1 MYEQDVLTVV
11 VVNFKP
17 DAGKKENNLQRM
29 KGITTA
35 ASKQGA
41 DLILFPEM
49 CLMGYDYFI
58 VQGKLFNN
66 QLAIS

>member
-1 MYEQDVLTVV
+1 
-11 VVNFKP
+11 
-17 DAGKKENNLQRM
+17 M

-41 DLILFPEM
+41 DLILFSEM

-58 VQGKLFNN
+58 VQG
-66 QLAIS
+66 